1 MSITGKTVLALAATA
16 VLVAVTGALA
26 VAIHHSPHR
35 DPQITAYAHGR
46 SVAVPPYRY
55 CTLRAVGPQLFP
67 DCHESAVTV
76 ALPTPPGSVLQ
87 LSLPRSISS
96 APWLMVLEYAMPD
109 GGTVRHLSSYR
120 EYPARAMALTI
131 PTRPQPQLRLVGVE
145 VQLVV
150 PTRDEAGAESFR
162 PYQAW
167 SIATA

>member
-1 MSITGKTVLALAATA
+1 MSAARRIVLALALTA
-16 VLVAVTGALA
+16 VLVVVAGVA
-26 VAIHHSPHR
+26 VAIHHTPHR
-35 DPQITAYAHGR
+35 EPRLTAYAHGH

-55 CTLRAVGPQLFP
+55 CTLRAAGPQLVP

-76 ALPTPPGSVLQ
+76 ALPTPPESVLQ
-87 LSLPRSISS
+87 LSLPHEVST

-109 GGTVRHLSSYR
+109 GGTVRHLTSYR
-120 EYPARAMALTI
+120 EYPAQAMALTI
-131 PTRPQPQLRLVGVE
+131 PARPQPPLRLVGVE

-150 PTRDEAGAESFR
+150 PTRDETGAQSFQ